1 MHFHVYKQW
10 RMFAIMTPD
19 LDLIAE
25 RTRRHV
31 LALLA
36 VEGELCV
43 CEMVAALGESQPG
56 VSRHLA
62 LLRDGGWLAARREGT
77 FAFYRLADL
86 PAWAQQIVDALA
98 RGGVAAADLRL
109 SRTRLAGFAG
119 RPARSAAQGT

>member
-1 MHFHVYKQW
+1 MHFHVYNQW
-10 RMFAIMTPD
+10 RMLAFMTPD
-19 LDLIAE
+19 LGLIAE
-25 RTRRHV
+25 PTRRHV
-31 LALLA
+31 LVLLA

-77 FAFYRLADL
+77 FVFYRLADL
-86 PAWAQQIVDALA
+86 PAWARQIVDALA
-98 RGGVAAADLRL
+98 RGGVAASELRL

-119 RPARSAAQGT
+119 RPVRTAARGT